1 MTDIGVK
8 LHPVKKLQLW
18 QAIKKAVF
26 AKMENDTISPERADE
41 ILGNLKP
48 KIVEIISPEQA
59 KEFYL
64 ALPQMYAELAP
75 VTNKFEIQEAEALEQ
90 VLSLLLDVII
100 DKNGF
105 DLASELMEKMQK
117 STDHNRLVQELQAQY
132 PAEFQICLKRF
143 SQKFA

>member
-1 MTDIGVK
+1 MEDIGVK

-26 AKMENDTISPERADE
+26 SKMDNDAISPERADE

-48 KIVEIISPEQA
+48 KIVEVNSPEQA

-64 ALPQMYAELAP
+64 ALPQMYAELSP
-75 VTNKFEIQEAEALEQ
+75 VTHKFEIQEAE
-90 VLSLLLDVII
+90 VLDKVLTLLLDVII
-100 DKNGF
+100 EKDGF
-105 DLASELMEKMQK
+105 DLASELMEKMHNSSDQK
-117 STDHNRLVQELQAQY
+117 QLIHELEAKY
-132 PAEFQICLKRF
+132 PLEFQICLKRF

>member
-26 AKMENDTISPERADE
+26 AKMDNDIISPERADE

-48 KIVEIISPEQA
+48 KIVDIISPEQA

-75 VTNKFEIQEAEALEQ
+75 VTNKFEIQEAEILDK
-90 VLSLLLDVII
+90 VLTLLLDEIME
-100 DKNGF
+100 KGNL
-105 DLASELMEKMQK
+105 DLASEIIEKIQN
-117 STDHNRLVQELQAQY
+117 SDDHKKLIEELQGRF
-132 PAEFQICLKRF
+132 PTEFQICLNRF